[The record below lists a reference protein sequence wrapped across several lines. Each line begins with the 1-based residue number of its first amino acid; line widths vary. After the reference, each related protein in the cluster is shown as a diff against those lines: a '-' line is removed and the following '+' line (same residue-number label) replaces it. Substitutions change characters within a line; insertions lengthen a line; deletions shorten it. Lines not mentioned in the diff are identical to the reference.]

1 MTKKSKVGIIDC
13 DFGNLASLE
22 NSIKFLN
29 FDYQIIKDKIVSD
42 QLTHLILPGVGSYN
56 EAAKKIRA
64 SGLDEQIKEFT
75 IKSKPFLGICLGM
88 QLMFETSSENGKES
102 GLGLFKGECEKFSD
116 NLKINLPH
124 IGFNLV
130 ENPNTKIW
138 KEIPYNSP
146 FYFVHSYRVLMNE
159 NINNNTVKYSKTFYG
174 EDFIS
179 FIEKENVF
187 GAQFHP
193 EKSHKIGLRL
203 LKNFLEI

>member
-13 DFGNLASLE
+13 DIGNLASLE

-116 NLKINLPH
+116 KSKIRTQRFGKKFLIILP
-124 IGFNLV
+124 
-130 ENPNTKIW
+130 
-138 KEIPYNSP
+138 
-146 FYFVHSYRVLMNE
+146 
-159 NINNNTVKYSKTFYG
+159 
-174 EDFIS
+174 FIS
-179 FIEKENVF
+179 CIHIEY
-187 GAQFHP
+187 
-193 EKSHKIGLRL
+193 
-203 LKNFLEI
+203 